1 MFIFSAQNF
10 YTGNLNMSSDLTPQD
25 IARIVEDNIREYCA
39 NTSANSYINCL
50 LGHRP
55 EALPYFLHVSEYY
68 GNDERIGRIIENHL
82 NFLETLEDEYKKR
95 WMSDFAKA
103 IADGLR
109 DQIQWVYESIID
121 DDSINNEEKAN
132 RLREL
137 NNALDQLG
145 KAILNALKS
154 QKPLS
159 FDELRKYADDITKNA
174 GMSYV
179 DNFDYYLDY
188 YEHSLLSSA
197 KLKTLDT
204 LLNSIG
210 NIMYDI
216 DRKIKEYNS
225 QLLTY

>member
-50 LGHRP
+50 LEHPP
-55 EALPYFLHVSEYY
+55 EALPFFLHVSEYY